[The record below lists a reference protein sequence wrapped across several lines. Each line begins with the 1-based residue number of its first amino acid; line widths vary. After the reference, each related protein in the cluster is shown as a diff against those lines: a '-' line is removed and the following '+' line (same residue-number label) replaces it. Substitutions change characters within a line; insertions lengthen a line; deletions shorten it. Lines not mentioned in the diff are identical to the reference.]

1 MLLAPGVV
9 AVGAVRAL
17 QRRLLKLEHA
27 AKPRRS
33 PLVLFYGSFDL
44 FVEVAILPGIDSGVL
59 DRADMI
65 DIVASLRRWES
76 DGTWDRA
83 HAR

>member
-1 MLLAPGVV
+1 M
-9 AVGAVRAL
+9 GAVRAL
-17 QRRLLKLEHA
+17 SRRVVKLEHA

-33 PLVLFYGSFDL
+33 PLVIFYGSFDL
-44 FVEVAILPGIDSGVL
+44 FVEVAVLPFIECGAL
-59 DRADMI
+59 DRDDMI
-65 DIVASLRRWES
+65 EVVAALRRWES

>member
-1 MLLAPGVV
+1 M
-9 AVGAVRAL
+9 GAVRAL
-17 QRRLLKLEHA
+17 SRRVVKLEHA

-33 PLVLFYGSFDL
+33 PLVIFYGSFDL
-44 FVEVAILPGIDSGVL
+44 FVEVAVLPYIETGAL

-65 DIVASLRRWES
+65 DIVAALRRWEA

>member
-1 MLLAPGVV
+1 M
-9 AVGAVRAL
+9 GAVRAL
-17 QRRLLKLEHA
+17 QRRVVKLEHA

-33 PLVLFYGSFDL
+33 PLVRWFGAFDL
-44 FVEVAILPGIDSGVL
+44 FVEIAILPGIESGAL
-59 DRADMI
+59 ARDDMI
-65 DIVASLRRWES
+65 DIVAALRCWEE